1 MITEKDSLA
10 ADLARLTPARVRS
23 ASYPELDELAAKIRR
38 FLIDSTAVTGGHI
51 GANLGTIELS
61 LAIHKVFASPDD
73 KIIWDTGHQ
82 GYTHKIVTG
91 RADRFRTLNTFG
103 GLSRFIT
110 KTESEHDII
119 EASHGGTSISVAL
132 GIALA
137 KALKGDTR
145 SVVAVI
151 GDGSLAEGLALEG
164 LNHAAVAS
172 HTNLVIVIN
181 DNGYAISPGF
191 GALHNYLQSLKPG
204 QRQPEQLFTALG
216 FDYIGPIDGH
226 DIEATATALERA
238 KLSTQI
244 PIVHVKTEKGHG
256 WKAADG
262 HPYRMHFSF
271 PFDPDTGK
279 GREGFAYT
287 GYQDVAAAVI
297 GDEMERDDRIVAITP
312 STLYA
317 SGLQPVFKRFPDRCF
332 DPGMA
337 EQHAM
342 TMTVGFALEGFKPVI
357 VYQSTFMQ
365 RAFDQLVHDVCFAS
379 LPTLILSVRSG
390 FAGYDNPTH
399 HGIYDFAYWRG
410 LPNLRVLYPK
420 DRYELE
426 RMVRDELADLVR
438 PTIIAMPYG
447 PVDEIDRKA
456 LDETRGAFRRPE
468 VIREGKDLTI
478 IAVGHKFKVAREAAE
493 RMRGKGIDCGLV
505 NLRYLKPLPEEPLA
519 EILHRAL
526 RVVTIEE
533 GVLDG
538 GVGSAIAAFAA
549 DRRIKCEVLR
559 LGVECAFIAPGSQD
573 ELCQLHDLDVD
584 GVLRRIRQFWKL
596 DV

>member
-1 MITEKDSLA
+1 MITTKDAYVVELA
-10 ADLARLTPARVRS
+10 KLTPARIR
-23 ASYPELDELAAKIRR
+23 AATFGELTELAAKIRR
-38 FLIDSTAVTGGHI
+38 FLIESNAVTGGHI

-61 LAIHKVFASPDD
+61 LALHKVFESPAD

-103 GLSRFIT
+103 GMSRFIT
-110 KTESEHDII
+110 KAESEHDII

-137 KALKGDTR
+137 KALKGETE

-151 GDGSLAEGLALEG
+151 GDGSLAEGLALEA
-164 LNHAAVAS
+164 LNHASVAT
-172 HTNLVIVIN
+172 HANLVIVLN

-191 GALHNYLQSLKPG
+191 GALHNYLQSLQPG
-204 QRQPEQLFTALG
+204 SREPEQLFTALG
-216 FDYIGPIDGH
+216 YDYIGPIDGH
-226 DIEATATALERA
+226 DVEATVAALERA
-238 KLSTQI
+238 KESTQI
-244 PIVHVKTEKGHG
+244 PFVHVKTEKGHG
-256 WKAADG
+256 WKAANG

-279 GREGFAYT
+279 GHEGFAYV
-287 GYQDVAAAVI
+287 GYQDIAAAVI
-297 GDEMERDDRIVAITP
+297 GEAMERDDRIVAITP

-317 SGLQPVFKRFPDRCF
+317 SGLQPVFKKFPDRSF
-332 DPGMA
+332 DPGME

-365 RAFDQLVHDVCFAS
+365 RAFDQLVHDVCFAA
-379 LPTLILSVRSG
+379 LPTLILCVRSG

-420 DRYELE
+420 DRFELE
-426 RMVRDELADLVR
+426 RMVRDELEGLAR

-447 PVDEIDRKA
+447 PVDEIDAKV
-456 LDETRGAFRRPE
+456 LGETRGAFRRPE
-468 VIREGKDLTI
+468 IVQEGKDLTV
-478 IAVGHKFKVAREAAE
+478 IAVGHKFKVARDAAAQ
-493 RMRGKGIDCGLV
+493 MRSKGIDCGLV
-505 NLRYLKPLPEEPLA
+505 NLRYLKPLPEEALA

-538 GVGSAIAAFAA
+538 GVGAAIAAFAA

-573 ELCQLHDLDVD
+573 ELCRLQELDVD
-584 GVLRRIRQFWKL
+584 GVLRRVRQFWKL